1 MKSFQTYYYE
11 SKKIFEFRI
20 KIATNDFSDK
30 CQKQI
35 REALD
40 AFQLETIT
48 APKRLPIQEHRD
60 FPKVGPC
67 ECHIID
73 VGLAYPT
80 IPEQVRQLVV
90 EKCSMKADCVCVY
103 PLNQYE
109 FNEEFEAHGKDHEGA
124 LLDNPELA
132 FDKTGQ
138 DLVGKQRMDGLIKE
152 LSKLTRKYE
161 IAGRDK
167 TDGKS
172 VVTTG
177 KTTNEIPVGTKAPV
191 GSKSQNKIP
200 SPVKGR

>member
-1 MKSFQTYYYE
+1 MKSFQAYYYE

-20 KIATNDFSDK
+20 KIAANDLDAK

-35 REALD
+35 REALE
-40 AFQLETIT
+40 AFKLETIT

-67 ECHIID
+67 ECYVVD

-80 IPEQVRQLVV
+80 VPEQILQLVV
-90 EKCSMKADCVCVY
+90 ERCGLTADCICVF
-103 PLNQYE
+103 PLDQYL

-124 LLDNPELA
+124 LLDDPELA
-132 FDKTGQ
+132 FEKDAQSFAGQ
-138 DLVGKQRMDGLIKE
+138 QRIDGLIKE
-152 LSKLTRKYE
+152 LSKISRKYD
-161 IAGRDK
+161 IAGKDK
-167 TDGKS
+167 TDGKT

-177 KTTNEIPVGTKAPV
+177 KTTNDFTIGTKAPV
-191 GSKSQNKIP
+191 GSKQQNKIP